1 MTALAAQRFNSDAV
15 ARPPHEEDISDS
27 DSVAST
33 RPVVLVVEDD
43 TLLRMHAAEMIDE
56 AGYEVIEAPNAD
68 EAIKVLEARS
78 DVAIV
83 FTDID
88 MPGSM
93 NGLKLAQTIA
103 DRWPPIRIVATSGHF
118 QMRDGDL
125 PPGGVFIAKPYR
137 SHQIL
142 STLNEMAGRA

>member
-1 MTALAAQRFNSDAV
+1 MTALAAQRFSSDDMAQ
-15 ARPPHEEDISDS
+15 PPRQDDIDNNG
-27 DSVAST
+27 SVEST

-56 AGYEVIEAPNAD
+56 AGYEAIEAQNAD

-103 DRWPPIRIVATSGHF
+103 DRWPPVRIVATSGHF